1 MKNIKTFENFNQSR
15 RDFIKTVGSAFMGFA
30 IVRPDIK
37 SKRVCAIF
45 AHPDD
50 ELNIMAI
57 LKKQKIDKIFYLT
70 PGQAGWRYSDYYG
83 KPEEVRPNIVEIRK
97 KETEEMSKYFEFK
110 YEILNFEDINNQ
122 LKTPWDKSELNS
134 TIQKLSSD
142 YDIVYTIGLLDRE
155 HHQHKQICNSLMEI
169 CPEKVRYGN
178 YWINVPSELGVKN
191 YKSHII
197 ERKDLTTFIDILK
210 SQGTMKGAVE
220 VTGNIIWNPNMQ

>member
-1 MKNIKTFENFNQSR
+1 MKNLKTFENFNQSR
-15 RDFIKTVGSAFMGFA
+15 RDFIKTSIAATFP
-30 IVRPDIK
+30 ILK

-50 ELNIMAI
+50 ELNIMSI
-57 LKKQKIDKIFYLT
+57 LKQEKIDIFYLT

-83 KPEEVRPNIVEIRK
+83 IPEEVKPNIVEIRK
-97 KETEEMSKYFEFK
+97 KEPQEMANYFGFK

-122 LKTPWDKSELNS
+122 LKTPWNKSELDS
-134 TIQKLSSD
+134 TIQRLSSN

-178 YWINVPSELGVKN
+178 YWVNNPSELGVKN

-197 ERKDLTTFIDILK
+197 ERIDLTTFIDILK
-210 SQGTMKGAVE
+210 SQGTMRGAVE
-220 VTGNIIWNPNMQ
+220 VTGNIIWDPNMQ